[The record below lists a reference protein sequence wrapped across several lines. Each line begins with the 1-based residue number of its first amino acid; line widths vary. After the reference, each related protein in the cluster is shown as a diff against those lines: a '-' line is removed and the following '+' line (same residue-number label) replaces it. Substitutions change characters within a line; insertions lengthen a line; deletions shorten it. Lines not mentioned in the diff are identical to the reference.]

1 MRAGV
6 LLWGLSLLARLF
18 LCSFLWHLHLFGSR
32 CPFGIGHHSDWVRAA
47 LTAPFK
53 SITPAK
59 APLPNTVTFQGGKCA
74 KRKLW
79 STHSP
84 VASAVAAWAS
94 QHRPPTAP
102 QPHLHFGWGDSHGM
116 CSGSQAF
123 SPQPLLSGLPI
134 TSAPRP
140 SVSALFFTPRS
151 RSMSVKL
158 RRPLGTV

>member
-1 MRAGV
+1 MRVGV
-6 LLWGLSLLARLF
+6 LLWGLSPLARLF
-18 LCSFLWHLHLFGSR
+18 LCSFLWHLHLFGFR
-32 CPFGIGHHSDWVRAA
+32 CPFGIGHRSDWVRAA
-47 LTAPFK
+47 LTASFK

-102 QPHLHFGWGDSHGM
+102 QPHLHFGCGGTATACVRGARPSPHSPSSAGSPSLPPPAPDSQP
-116 CSGSQAF
+116 CF
-123 SPQPLLSGLPI
+123 SPQDPDPCQLN
-134 TSAPRP
+134 
-140 SVSALFFTPRS
+140 
-151 RSMSVKL
+151 
-158 RRPLGTV
+158 